1 MTLTKYDEIMNHIHV
16 TEEMSERITANL
28 RRTSVAPV
36 RQTPPSRK
44 WIRKI
49 VSAAACL
56 MVLIAGAAVLPSILQ
71 PADNIGVDPNLS
83 IGASQPGSADLTQAV
98 PDIETCTS
106 LSELSETVG
115 FAVKEPSLPFTPEQT
130 EYTSSWHDLAQIAY
144 TAGGKTALYRMSL
157 GTEDNS
163 GDYNAYEETV
173 SMDADGLSLT
183 LKGDESGYTLGVWT
197 DGSYSYSLSLS
208 EALSEADWLTLISGK

>member
-1 MTLTKYDEIMNHIHV
+1 MTLTKYDEIMDHIHV

-56 MVLIAGAAVLPSILQ
+56 MVLIAGAAVLPSIPQ
-71 PADNIGVDPNLS
+71 PADNIGILS
-83 IGASQPGSADLTQAV
+83 IGASQPGSSELTQAA
-98 PDIETCTS
+98 DIETCTS

-130 EYTSSWHDLAQIAY
+130 EYTSYWHDLAQIEY
-144 TAGGKTALYRMSL
+144 TAGRKTALYRMSL

>member
-28 RRTSVAPV
+28 RRMSVAPV

-83 IGASQPGSADLTQAV
+83 IGASQPGSSDLTQAA
-98 PDIETCTS
+98 DIETCAS

-115 FAVKEPSLPFTPEQT
+115 FAVKEPSLPFTP
-130 EYTSSWHDLAQIAY
+130 
-144 TAGGKTALYRMSL
+144 
-157 GTEDNS
+157 
-163 GDYNAYEETV
+163 
-173 SMDADGLSLT
+173 
-183 LKGDESGYTLGVWT
+183 
-197 DGSYSYSLSLS
+197 
-208 EALSEADWLTLISGK
+208 